1 VLFPEVFEFM
11 EWQIESQSKGV
22 TKLHDLFPEEQ
33 ENDALAHLKR
43 ITQWIEGLPISKLPY
58 VDIGFDTLSGDLVQK
73 LDLAV
78 SEIREENTAAKIQC
92 QDVEHLQAFHVYQEN
107 FPFWVSPFQ
116 NSDTSGFVVGDR
128 VMSINSL
135 RRKYLPFGLRG
146 TIIGKTADNV
156 IVLFDEQFL
165 NGDTVYGRCSKYRGA
180 IIQPQ
185 QVINITKRFKNIK
198 AQNPEIVDR
207 FLQSKATNDNAK
219 RHTGNHKQLGDD
231 FDDYGE
237 ELYNQRPQFQE
248 PKQFGQRN

>member
-1 VLFPEVFEFM
+1 MPC
-11 EWQIESQSKGV
+11 
-22 TKLHDLFPEEQ
+22 D
-33 ENDALAHLKR
+33 
-43 ITQWIEGLPISKLPY
+43 
-58 VDIGFDTLSGDLVQK
+58 
-73 LDLAV
+73 
-78 SEIREENTAAKIQC
+78 
-92 QDVEHLQAFHVYQEN
+92 
-107 FPFWVSPFQ
+107 
-116 NSDTSGFVVGDR
+116 
-128 VMSINSL
+128 
-135 RRKYLPFGLRG
+135 

-219 RHTGNHKQLGDD
+219 RHTGNHEQLGDD
-231 FDDYGE
+231 CDDYGE